1 MPAARNC
8 RGMVLHK
15 GAVAPDQD
23 GEASRLSDSRL
34 HSLADA
40 RSTSWRRPLPN
51 IALQQIWGGLVL
63 RDDRLRT
70 LSDWRGKVLARL
82 CKVIL
87 DAEPDLAEEW

>member
-1 MPAARNC
+1 
-8 RGMVLHK
+8 
-15 GAVAPDQD
+15 
-23 GEASRLSDSRL
+23 
-34 HSLADA
+34 
-40 RSTSWRRPLPN
+40 
-51 IALQQIWGGLVL
+51 LQQIWGGLVL